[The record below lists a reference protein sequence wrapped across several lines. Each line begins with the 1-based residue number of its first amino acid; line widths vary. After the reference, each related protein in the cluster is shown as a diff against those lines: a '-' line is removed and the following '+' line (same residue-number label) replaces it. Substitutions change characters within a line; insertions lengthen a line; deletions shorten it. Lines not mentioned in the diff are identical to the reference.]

1 MANARQFFPDVARL
15 RDEFGTDEQHRR
27 PAVVDDE
34 GDLGRGEPP
43 VHRRHHDAC
52 LYCTQ
57 QQFEIDVAV
66 LAEIGDPL
74 ARLDAE
80 RYKRI
85 GDAIGLDVEFGER
98 GLAALEFK
106 RDRLAAALGA
116 VTHYL
121 CKVCRLLWGGHVSP
135 VVFLVIYLRDDMGS
149 EPAAQ
154 SSAVA
159 SEATHF
165 CAC

>member
-1 MANARQFFPDVARL
+1 L

-52 LYCTQ
+52 LHCTQ

-66 LAEIGDPL
+66 FAEIGDAL

-80 RYKRI
+80 PDKGI
-85 GDAIGLDVEFGER
+85 GNSIGPDVEFGES

-106 RDRLAAALGA
+106 GDRVAAAFGALAHHLG
-116 VTHYL
+116 
-121 CKVCRLLWGGHVSP
+121 KVCPWL
-135 VVFLVIYLRDDMGS
+135 
-149 EPAAQ
+149 
-154 SSAVA
+154 
-159 SEATHF
+159 
-165 CAC
+165 